1 MPGEDC
7 CQFLMPPRVIT
18 RPALETV
25 REIEARVRM
34 EELVAQALEQ
44 AMRVPAS
51 RAAPAPVPDPK
62 GLAP

>member
-1 MPGEDC
+1 
-7 CQFLMPPRVIT
+7 MPPRVIT